1 MLKSLVLGG
10 GLAFAAAIQPGPL
23 QAFLLARATAS
34 GWRRT
39 LPACLAP
46 LLSDGPIALV
56 AVLVLGRLGPIFQ
69 GVLRA
74 AGGAFLIYLA
84 VGAARQWRAA
94 DQPGASA
101 SAPRALGEAALVN
114 LLNPNPYLAWA
125 LVIGP
130 LVVAAWRE
138 HPANAV
144 AMVAAFYATMVT
156 TLAGFILLAGT
167 SHVLG
172 ARGRRGLAGV
182 SALILAALGAYLFVS
197 TLWRAAV
204 T

>member
-1 MLKSLVLGG
+1 VVTFLALGG

-23 QAFLLARATAS
+23 QAFLLARATAA

-56 AVLVLGRLGPIFQ
+56 AVLVLGRLAPVVQ
-69 GVLRA
+69 VALRA
-74 AGGAFLIYLA
+74 AGGVFLVYLA
-84 VGAARQWRAA
+84 IGAALQWRKA
-94 DQPGASA
+94 DPRGAPA
-101 SAPRALGEAALVN
+101 SPPRTLVEAALVN

-130 LVVAAWRE
+130 LVVEAWRD
-138 HPANAV
+138 HPANGV
-144 AMVAAFYATMVT
+144 ALVLAFYATMVT

-167 SHVLG
+167 SHLLG
-172 ARGRRGLAGV
+172 DRGRRALQGASAFILAGLGVYLIGNAV
-182 SALILAALGAYLFVS
+182 SAP
-197 TLWRAAV
+197 
-204 T
+204 